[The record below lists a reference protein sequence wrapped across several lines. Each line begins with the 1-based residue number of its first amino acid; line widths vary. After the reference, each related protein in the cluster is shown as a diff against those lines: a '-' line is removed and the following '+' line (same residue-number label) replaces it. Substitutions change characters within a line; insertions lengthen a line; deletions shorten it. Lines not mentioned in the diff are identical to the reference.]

1 MSRIKTSERYINAS
15 LLFNIIYAIPGEIPQ
30 QQVLVAAQ
38 AQ

>member
-1 MSRIKTSERYINAS
+1 MSTIKTSERYINAG
-15 LLFNIIYAIPGEIPQ
+15 LLVKIIYAIPGEIPQ